1 MRFFFCKNSFI
12 RVHVLVFLY
21 RIEMTDSTDFYYS
34 ITFEKVNIDLFVLL
48 YQQFAMA
55 QYHIA
60 IFFGIAH

>member
-1 MRFFFCKNSFI
+1 M
-12 RVHVLVFLY
+12 LVFLY

-60 IFFGIAH
+60 IFLELLIN